1 MRRSCLSVRRIS
13 NCTRRGA
20 AVPHAS
26 LADITKLELLGAVYR
41 VGLHVPARGSAN
53 VMADLSHAKLMQL
66 NIRLQQRVPVSL
78 NPAGCA
84 YSPGKGARHDQPS
97 STS

>member
-1 MRRSCLSVRRIS
+1 
-13 NCTRRGA
+13 
-20 AVPHAS
+20 
-26 LADITKLELLGAVYR
+26 
-41 VGLHVPARGSAN
+41 
-53 VMADLSHAKLMQL
+53 MADLSHAKLMQL